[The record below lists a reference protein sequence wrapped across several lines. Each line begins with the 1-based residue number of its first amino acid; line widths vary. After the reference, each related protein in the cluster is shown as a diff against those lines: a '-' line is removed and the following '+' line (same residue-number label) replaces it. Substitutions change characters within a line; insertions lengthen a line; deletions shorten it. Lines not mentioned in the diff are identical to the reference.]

1 MMLNNVQMKKG
12 DLVSWHSSRDA
23 TASKNLTHLA
33 LKSEARN
40 DANFPPNVQ
49 SIILILLGSA
59 VGGCWGHVGLIS
71 GHVGPISG
79 HVGHGCIFF

>member
-23 TASKNLTHLA
+23 IASKNLTHLA

-40 DANFPPNVQ
+40 DANFPLNV
-49 SIILILLGSA
+49 GNYF
-59 VGGCWGHVGLIS
+59 V
-71 GHVGPISG
+71 
-79 HVGHGCIFF
+79 